1 MQHEETRIDELI
13 DRYFAKTLTPAE
25 MEELKSWLEDD
36 EHLRYFLKRQN
47 LYDAC
52 HPAFSS
58 ETINEERAYREIQ
71 ARLRPVRRMF
81 PWTRVAAAIA
91 FLAIIIGGVF
101 LFVTRENKITVR
113 PVAQQ
118 VTRELPAVTLTLSSG
133 EEIVLSD
140 EKSREIVADSGT
152 VARGDKKQLTYAS
165 SANVEDSVI
174 YHELSVPRGG
184 EFFLEL
190 SDKTKIWINAETTVR
205 YPVKFARGERKIF
218 VDGEAYLEVHRD
230 TSAPFT
236 VVMARNEV
244 TVLGTAFN
252 VNSYPDMEEDRVTLV
267 SGKVR
272 VYSGKK
278 GEQLILSPGEQAV
291 IQREEGQM
299 TKRLVDT
306 GIYCSWKNGTL
317 VFQNNTLEEI
327 LRVLSRQYD
336 VEVYWHDETLKRYTF
351 SGELKRYDNID
362 EVLKLMGYTDDVKF
376 TLHGKKIIVARP

>member
-1 MQHEETRIDELI
+1 M
-13 DRYFAKTLTPAE
+13 
-25 MEELKSWLEDD
+25 
-36 EHLRYFLKRQN
+36 
-47 LYDAC
+47 
-52 HPAFSS
+52 
-58 ETINEERAYREIQ
+58 
-71 ARLRPVRRMF
+71 
-81 PWTRVAAAIA
+81 
-91 FLAIIIGGVF
+91 
-101 LFVTRENKITVR
+101 
-113 PVAQQ
+113 
-118 VTRELPAVTLTLSSG
+118 
-133 EEIVLSD
+133 LSD

-267 SGKVR
+267 SGKVK

-278 GEQLILSPGEQAV
+278 GEQLILNPGEQAV